1 LRDAGI
7 RLNREKCVFVSNR
20 VEFLRYRIDT
30 EGIHPSEK
38 KVEAIHKA
46 PRPRNKQELQ
56 SFMDLLN
63 FYHNFLVNKAE
74 AAEPLH
80 RLLDKAQYDDQLPL
94 ILTCD
99 ASPHGVECVLA
110 HRLPC
115 GREAPIA
122 LHSRTLAA
130 AERKYSQIDREILAI
145 IVGVKK
151 IDGPEWARPPEILN
165 MLLNMETCF
174 EHMEVNFR
182 AARIDAER

>member
-1 LRDAGI
+1 
-7 RLNREKCVFVSNR
+7 
-20 VEFLRYRIDT
+20 FLGYRIDA

-46 PRPRNKQELQ
+46 PRPKNKQELQ
-56 SFMDLLN
+56 AFMA
-63 FYHNFLVNKAE
+63 NKAE

-80 RLLDKAQYDDQLPL
+80 RLLDKVALWKWTHRHEKAFQKVKALITSNAVLAEYDDQLPL

-99 ASPHGVECVLA
+99 ASPHGVGCVLA

-122 LHSRTLAA
+122 FHSRTLAA
-130 AERKYSQIDREILAI
+130 AERKYAQIDREALAI

-151 IDGPEWARPPEILN
+151 FHNYVFGRHVEIR
-165 MLLNMETCF
+165 TD
-174 EHMEVNFR
+174 HK
-182 AARIDAER
+182 